1 MDFHRAHGRRLRD
14 AVALQA
20 ELLPD
25 PEEEAGQI
33 VAELR
38 DAEVC
43 DDPGLRDRT
52 HREAAERRALHGR
65 LAALYGLMVRA
76 GEARSEHLSEATA
89 DELRSTL
96 RREFSRRSKTSS

>member
-33 VAELR
+33 LAELR
-38 DAEVC
+38 YAEAC

-65 LAALYGLMVRA
+65 VAALYALMLRA
-76 GEARSEHLSEATA
+76 GESRSEHLSEATA
-89 DELRSTL
+89 GELRATL
-96 RREFSRRSKTSS
+96 RREFVRRSRTSP